1 MNWQR
6 QNRRRHLNRQRQ
18 RRRWHHRLHRQCLR
32 ARAGRRRPI
41 RLCAT
46 LLLVVALGINGDRIA
61 LDSKWSTSLFLSKKV
76 FIPLQSFLALF
87 QGIAK
92 LQHCPGC
99 ACKQALLSIHLALE
113 LFEAGDLV
121 KTSTLNRLE
130 IAGMFACWNC
140 AVNAAQVSI
149 STKKIHE
156 RIEVGLRA
164 RWAECAND
172 VFASRLVVGV
182 IWVVLVSRHDSSPM
196 DIHLQG
202 DESFVAVALRAQQRD
217 LLGTRNAHH
226 ADSHHGEIVFN
237 LQTRFGAIRC
247 FLACFPCSGST

>member
-1 MNWQR
+1 MPQFRPAQCADLASRHGWQCRWWLRWLVWWRHWQTRRHRQRRRHVNWQR

-46 LLLVVALGINGDRIA
+46 LLLVLAMGINGDRIA

-76 FIPLQSFLALF
+76 FIPLQSVLALF

-99 ACKQALLSIHLALE
+99 ACEQALLSIHLALE

-130 IAGMFACWNC
+130 IAGTFACWKLC
-140 AVNAAQVSI
+140 CEYCPGEHLD
-149 STKKIHE
+149 KE
-156 RIEVGLRA
+156 DPRA
-164 RWAECAND
+164 
-172 VFASRLVVGV
+172 
-182 IWVVLVSRHDSSPM
+182 H
-196 DIHLQG
+196 
-202 DESFVAVALRAQQRD
+202 
-217 LLGTRNAHH
+217 
-226 ADSHHGEIVFN
+226 
-237 LQTRFGAIRC
+237 
-247 FLACFPCSGST
+247 

>member
-1 MNWQR
+1 MNWQ
-6 QNRRRHLNRQRQ
+6 RRRHLNRQRQ

-32 ARAGRRRPI
+32 ARAGLHRQCLR
-41 RLCAT
+41 AT
-46 LLLVVALGINGDRIA
+46 LLLVLAMGINGDRIA

-99 ACKQALLSIHLALE
+99 ACEQALLSIHLALE

-130 IAGMFACWNC
+130 IAGTFACWNC

-156 RIEVGLRA
+156 RIELGMRA
-164 RWAECAND
+164 R
-172 VFASRLVVGV
+172 
-182 IWVVLVSRHDSSPM
+182 
-196 DIHLQG
+196 
-202 DESFVAVALRAQQRD
+202 
-217 LLGTRNAHH
+217 
-226 ADSHHGEIVFN
+226 
-237 LQTRFGAIRC
+237 
-247 FLACFPCSGST
+247 